1 MISNNIY
8 KKDSMTLISVYV
20 DDYFDL
26 GLELLWYS
34 QYNVL
39 SMYFHFFHD
48 TYITLS
54 ITLTQVG
61 FQWFKMYIHQ
71 W

>member
-26 GLELLWYS
+26 GLELL
-34 QYNVL
+34 
-39 SMYFHFFHD
+39 
-48 TYITLS
+48 
-54 ITLTQVG
+54 
-61 FQWFKMYIHQ
+61 
-71 W
+71 